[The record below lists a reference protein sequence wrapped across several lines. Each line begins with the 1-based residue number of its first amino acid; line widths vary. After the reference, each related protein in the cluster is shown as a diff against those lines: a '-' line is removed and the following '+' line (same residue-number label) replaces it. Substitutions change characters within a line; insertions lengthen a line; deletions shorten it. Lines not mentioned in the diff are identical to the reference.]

1 LFEDILMIKQL
12 LVAFHVLSLLF
23 LASVAAV
30 AQSGQSSQS
39 NFQSIQVT
47 PEADHH
53 QHLFSPAMAQVEG
66 IKPVTAQDVIGLL
79 NTAGIKRAVLLST
92 AFAYGQ
98 TGDEPPNEYCKG

>member
-1 LFEDILMIKQL
+1 MIKRL
-12 LVAFHVLSLLF
+12 LVVFQVLSLLF
-23 LASVAAV
+23 LAYVAVV

-39 NFQSIQVT
+39 NSGAEQVT

-79 NTAGIKRAVLLST
+79 TQPVLSALFSCPLRLLMDKPETNRRTST
-92 AFAYGQ
+92 Q
-98 TGDEPPNEYCKG
+98 R